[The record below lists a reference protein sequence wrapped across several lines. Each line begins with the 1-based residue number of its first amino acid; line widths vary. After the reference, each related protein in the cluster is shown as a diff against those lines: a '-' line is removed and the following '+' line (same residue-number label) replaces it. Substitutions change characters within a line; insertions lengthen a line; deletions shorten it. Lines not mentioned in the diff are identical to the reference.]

1 MAAMG
6 ACFLLLLPVSLAL
19 GYLEY
24 GDGCNGFCTIS
35 GKDGSQCSLYTA
47 QVHATTFDGVVDTRP
62 AKCDAGAEHS
72 SANCPDGGTVPCGYD
87 SYTSAAA
94 FVACSGEWARHLFS
108 KVGET
113 PIRARNLWMNL
124 ELIGMETI
132 AGRPGEWMT
141 FKVTGG
147 QTDGPNGS
155 EEWFGRVV
163 AACEMKSGVQMYIC
177 QDCNCPK
184 TIEFNQFNQMIA
196 PQQQSKSKCGLFFV
210 GATTAMQ
217 MIYASFRSYTLE
229 NHPVLSQCI
238 STDRPDPNS
247 PTPPS
252 PPPTCAV
259 EEALAKQARS

>member
-6 ACFLLLLPVSLAL
+6 ACFLLLLQVSLAL
-19 GYLEY
+19 GY
-24 GDGCNGFCTIS
+24 GHGCNRFCTIS
-35 GKDGSQCSLYTA
+35 GKDGSLCSLYTA
-47 QVHATTFDGVVDTRP
+47 QVHATTFDGEGDTRP

-94 FVACSGEWARHLFS
+94 FVACSGGWAWHLFS

-113 PIRARNLWMNL
+113 PIRQRGLWMNL

-132 AGRPGEWMT
+132 ADRPGEWMT

-147 QTDGPNGS
+147 QTDGPNKWDAWAHPTLNGAP
-155 EEWFGRVV
+155 VV
-163 AACEMKSGVQMYIC
+163 AACEMKSGVQVRTTTVPRASQQSQCTPHPCDCTQMYIC

-196 PQQQSKSKCGLFFV
+196 PQQQSK
-210 GATTAMQ
+210 
-217 MIYASFRSYTLE
+217 
-229 NHPVLSQCI
+229 
-238 STDRPDPNS
+238 
-247 PTPPS
+247 
-252 PPPTCAV
+252 
-259 EEALAKQARS
+259 